1 MKNIGV
7 KVVYRN
13 KDLEPIYERSY
24 SLKEYTDMIRS
35 DQLRLITDVEDMV
48 YRANDN
54 KPKTEWSSELWE
66 DFCRIKHKLLDKAGD
81 IGRLPENVFLSNQE
95 EFPSLTEFVANIVD
109 KGAI

>member
-1 MKNIGV
+1 MNDIGV

-13 KDLEPIYERSY
+13 KDQEPIYERSY

-54 KPKTEWSSELWE
+54 KPKTEWSGELWE

-81 IGRLPENVFLSNQE
+81 IGRLPETVFIVN
-95 EFPSLTEFVANIVD
+95 PSVD
-109 KGAI
+109 NKGAI